1 MYANVN
7 QKACIQC
14 GLCPSICPEVF
25 SLDDGAPAHAITDA
39 VPEDCRLTAQEAAD
53 SCPTVKKTC
62 QWHVFSPDLGGYAA
76 VADSPLYTRGPYFLP
91 QKSPHLP
98 QNNALQV

>member
-39 VPEDCRLTAQEAAD
+39 VPEDCRLTAQDVVRHVLVQRIIAAYERD
-53 SCPTVKKTC
+53 ESRREKKTPE
-62 QWHVFSPDLGGYAA
+62 HGGRKA
-76 VADSPLYTRGPYFLP
+76 
-91 QKSPHLP
+91 
-98 QNNALQV
+98 

>member
-53 SCPTVKKTC
+53 SCPTGAIEATWTGFAGAKRKKPA
-62 QWHVFSPDLGGYAA
+62 SRRA
-76 VADSPLYTRGPYFLP
+76 
-91 QKSPHLP
+91 
-98 QNNALQV
+98 